1 MNALQLLILS
11 ALAAASVHCATKKV
25 KIKLYKIRRQNK
37 ALKPEKASSSSSS
50 AAGQQTPRR
59 QLNVDQ
65 LIEHGEQLIR
75 ATVQQMEENN
85 DHQLPEA
92 ASMLNLELTMYGNLV
107 ASLARC
113 QAQPKSCPRL
123 NFHSL
128 HETLRRMAYYERR
141 IHEEV
146 DIANAVSM
154 MEYKN
159 HTISQAE
166 LLSEAVA
173 LEGQTRAQLLA
184 GNEEEDNNFI
194 SRQRAPL
201 RLDSAYALYLLRQQI
216 TRVGQYRTAD
226 YAQRA
231 VQETQALERIRQS
244 VRRLVRRIERAL

>member
-1 MNALQLLILS
+1 
-11 ALAAASVHCATKKV
+11 
-25 KIKLYKIRRQNK
+25 
-37 ALKPEKASSSSSS
+37 
-50 AAGQQTPRR
+50 
-59 QLNVDQ
+59 
-65 LIEHGEQLIR
+65 
-75 ATVQQMEENN
+75 
-85 DHQLPEA
+85 
-92 ASMLNLELTMYGNLV
+92 MLNLELTMYGNLV

-146 DIANAVSM
+146 DIAKAVLL
-154 MEYKN
+154 MEGNKN
-159 HTISQAE
+159 HTSNTRSQSE

>member
-1 MNALQLLILS
+1 
-11 ALAAASVHCATKKV
+11 
-25 KIKLYKIRRQNK
+25 
-37 ALKPEKASSSSSS
+37 
-50 AAGQQTPRR
+50 
-59 QLNVDQ
+59 
-65 LIEHGEQLIR
+65 
-75 ATVQQMEENN
+75 
-85 DHQLPEA
+85 
-92 ASMLNLELTMYGNLV
+92 MLNLELTMYGNLV

-146 DIANAVSM
+146 DIAKVVLL
-154 MEYKN
+154 MEGNKN